1 MINLGRSPQKKK
13 KGQHRAGKLGR
24 FRLLRG
30 AKCAAEQVM
39 TFFFFFFGEHH
50 SLSKFFVK

>member
-1 MINLGRSPQKKK
+1 MINLGRSPKKEKKK
-13 KGQHRAGKLGR
+13 KRSAPCWPEKLGR

-39 TFFFFFFGEHH
+39 TFFFFGEHH
-50 SLSKFFVK
+50 SLS